1 MSPDGTLSVKGVWQA
16 WADNPRTQVDFNLDV
31 TDIGRFLARMQMPKG
46 IEAGK
51 GKLEGN
57 VSWSGPPYAMDI
69 PTLSGRLALS
79 ASKGRF
85 VKVDPGIGKLLS
97 VLSLQT
103 LPKMVTLD
111 FRDIFSEGFA
121 FDEIA
126 GNADVVHGLAR
137 TQNFSMKGP
146 AARVEMKGEVNLA
159 QETQLL
165 DVKIYPSLSDSVALG
180 TALVNPLIGLGAL
193 VVQKALKDPLSH
205 ILSFEYHIAG
215 TWTTPSVTRKK
226 REAAPQPPA
235 GRRVNRNHLS
245 HNNVVLRG
253 A

>member
-1 MSPDGTLSVKGVWQA
+1 
-16 WADNPRTQVDFNLDV
+16 
-31 TDIGRFLARMQMPKG
+31 
-46 IEAGK
+46 
-51 GKLEGN
+51 
-57 VSWSGPPYAMDI
+57 
-69 PTLSGRLALS
+69 
-79 ASKGRF
+79 
-85 VKVDPGIGKLLS
+85 
-97 VLSLQT
+97 
-103 LPKMVTLD
+103 MVTLD

-121 FDEIA
+121 FDQIT
-126 GNADVVHGLAR
+126 GNADVVHGVAR
-137 TQNFSMKGP
+137 TQNFGMKGP

-226 REAAPQPPA
+226 REAPPQPQA
-235 GRRVNRNHLS
+235 GRK
-245 HNNVVLRG
+245 
-253 A
+253 